1 MASSEDEDR
10 PAPTAGRKHD
20 RQAPDPLEALDL
32 QTPEGPLP
40 GIPLGSRNGK
50 APHAL
55 SDVGAQTQGAPSSGV
70 CVPCLIARGVM
81 ILVLT
86 GALIALVVIERRKAQ
101 AKPASA

>member
-1 MASSEDEDR
+1 MASADDEDR
-10 PAPTAGRKHD
+10 PAPASRRKHD
-20 RQAPDPLEALDL
+20 QPVDLPEALDL

-50 APHAL
+50 LPERP
-55 SDVGAQTQGAPSSGV
+55 SSVGAQTQGAPSSGV

-101 AKPASA
+101 AKESK

>member
-1 MASSEDEDR
+1 MDL
-10 PAPTAGRKHD
+10 P
-20 RQAPDPLEALDL
+20 EALDL

-40 GIPLGSRNGK
+40 GIPIGARNGK
-50 APHAL
+50 LPEP
-55 SDVGAQTQGAPSSGV
+55 PSSVGTQTTSPSV

-86 GALIALVVIERRKAQ
+86 VALIALVVIERRKAQ